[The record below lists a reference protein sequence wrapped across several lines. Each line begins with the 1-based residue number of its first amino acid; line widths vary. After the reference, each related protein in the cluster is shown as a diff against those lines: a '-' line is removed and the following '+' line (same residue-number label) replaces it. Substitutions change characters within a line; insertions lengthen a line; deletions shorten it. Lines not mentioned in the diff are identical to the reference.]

1 MLVLVLVSGF
11 VIVIL
16 SVLVVL
22 AVIVTLMLGGA
33 IILVVQMVVVA
44 IDACVMLVLKAR
56 WRTQGMSIDKADM
69 IFAKR
74 SSMWSDT
81 WTEKW

>member
-1 MLVLVLVSGF
+1 MLVSGF
-11 VIVIL
+11 VIIVL

-33 IILVVQMVVVA
+33 IILVMQMVVEV
-44 IDACVMLVLKAR
+44 INTCIMLVLKAQ
-56 WRTQGMSIDKADM
+56 WRTQGMSIDKANT
-69 IFAKR
+69 IFAER
-74 SSMWSDT
+74 SSMWLDT

>member
-11 VIVIL
+11 VIVVL
-16 SVLVVL
+16 LVLVVL

-33 IILVVQMVVVA
+33 IIHVMQMVVVA
-44 IDACVMLVLKAR
+44 IDACVMLVLKAQ
-56 WRTQGMSIDKADM
+56 WRTQGMSIDKANM
-69 IFAKR
+69 IFAER

>member
-1 MLVLVLVSGF
+1 MLVLVSGF
-11 VIVIL
+11 VIIVL

-22 AVIVTLMLGGA
+22 AVIVALMLGGA
-33 IILVVQMVVVA
+33 IILVVQMVVVV
-44 IDACVMLVLKAR
+44 IDACVVLVLKAR
-56 WRTQGMSIDKADM
+56 WRTQGMSIDEADM
-69 IFAKR
+69 IFTKR